1 MALLICSNFN
11 EYEPIVICGGDTLKK
26 VFNNNNINSYS
37 LSFSKTKMF
46 KTLSSMKK
54 IIKQNDVN
62 ILHCH
67 DNTASLY
74 GYLVKKL
81 YKLDVKIISHIHNCY
96 PFLKEEGINKK
107 IDKVMGMYDA
117 MPTLANMF
125 NFNYKYALGHDIFN
139 TDNNIVVFPN
149 GNWVTDKMYYN
160 AQKEEYLL
168 LKDSV
173 VNDDEIEKN
182 KEYANKLLEV
192 SDSIIVYDLE
202 AGGNNEKK

>member
-1 MALLICSNFN
+1 MIFAICLAAAVGVFN
-11 EYEPIVICGGDTLKK
+11 ELLGVIILIVFAFIIWTK
-26 VFNNNNINSYS
+26 NSS
-37 LSFSKTKMF
+37 G
-46 KTLSSMKK
+46 
-54 IIKQNDVN
+54 N
-62 ILHCH
+62 
-67 DNTASLY
+67 
-74 GYLVKKL
+74 KL
-81 YKLDVKIISHIHNCY
+81 L
-96 PFLKEEGINKK
+96 NKK